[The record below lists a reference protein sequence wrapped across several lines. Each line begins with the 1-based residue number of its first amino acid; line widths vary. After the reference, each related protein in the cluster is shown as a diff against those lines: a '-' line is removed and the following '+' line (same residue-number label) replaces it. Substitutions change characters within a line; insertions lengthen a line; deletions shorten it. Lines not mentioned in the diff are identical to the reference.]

1 MLVYT
6 TQITL
11 KEYLSPLKSE
21 GKTIGLVPTMGA
33 IHNGHLSLMKQALA
47 ENDLVVVS
55 IFVNPTQFNNI
66 TDLEKYPR
74 TLERDVKLI
83 ETVSDRIVVFAPSVE
98 DIYAD
103 HAVADIFKYDGL
115 EDQMEGANRPG
126 HFNGVGTIVKKLF
139 EITVADKAYFGEKDF
154 QQLQIVR
161 NMTNQFKLPVQIVG
175 VPIFRQ
181 EDGLAMSSRNEL
193 LSEEAKHE
201 ATLIYQIM
209 RQARELFQTKTIKEV
224 VDFVE
229 KEFKKHPNFDLEY
242 FEIADEQTLQTAIDK
257 KENTKYRGFVVVHLD
272 NVRLIDNISLN

>member
-11 KEYLSPLKSE
+11 KEHLIPLKTK
-21 GKTIGLVPTMGA
+21 GNTIGLVPTMGA
-33 IHNGHLSLMKQALA
+33 IHEGHLSLMKLAL
-47 ENDLVVVS
+47 EQNDVVVVS
-55 IFVNPTQFNNI
+55 IFVNPTQFNNV

-74 TLERDVKLI
+74 TLEKDVKLI
-83 ETVSDRIVVFAPSVE
+83 ESLSDKIIIFAPSVH
-98 DIYAD
+98 DIYED
-103 HAVADIFKYDGL
+103 NTVADVFKYDGL
-115 EDQMEGANRPG
+115 ENQMEGANRPG

-139 EITVADKAYFGEKDF
+139 EISEADKAYFGEKDF

-161 NMTNQFKLPVQIVG
+161 NMTSQYNLPLEIIG

-193 LSEEAKHE
+193 LSAEAKKE

-209 RQARELFQTKTIKEV
+209 LKTKELFETKSIKEV
-224 VDFVE
+224 IEFVE
-229 KEFKKHPNFDLEY
+229 NEFKKHSNFELEY
-242 FEIADEQTLQTAIDK
+242 FEIADEQTLQAAIK
-257 KENTKYRGFVVVHLD
+257 KTENTKYRGFVVVHLD